1 MIAAVVQARMG
12 SSRLPGKTLADIGG
26 RPMLGRLV
34 DRARLIPGV
43 EQVVIATTVEPA
55 DKAILGFAEAEGLPA
70 SAGSEQDVLDRIYR
84 AASRFGVSVIVRVT
98 PDCPMV
104 DPEVSGRVLAEF
116 HRLDGRV
123 DYVSNVHP
131 PTFPDGLDTE
141 VFSSEA
147 LEVAWRE
154 ARLAS
159 DREHVTPFIWRQPER
174 FRLANVANAGDLS
187 ALRWT
192 VDTAADLDFARAVYA
207 ALGGSGGVF
216 RMDQVLRLLETRPEL
231 RLLNAGQRRN
241 EGLGRSLEADRR
253 DSMAVK
259 GTAAP

>member
-12 SSRLPGKTLADIGG
+12 SRRLPGKTLADIGG

-43 EQVVIATTVEPA
+43 EQVVIATTEQPA
-55 DKAILGFAEAEGLPA
+55 DKAILSFAEAEGLPA
-70 SAGSEQDVLDRIYR
+70 STGCEHDVLDRIYR

-98 PDCPMV
+98 PDCPML

-116 HRLDGRV
+116 RRLDGRV

-141 VFSSEA
+141 VFSREA
-147 LEVAWRE
+147 LEIAWRQ
-154 ARLAS
+154 ARLPS
-159 DREHVTPFIWRQPER
+159 DREHVTPFIWRQPGR
-174 FRLANVANAGDLS
+174 FRLAKVANAIDLS
-187 ALRWT
+187 DLRWT
-192 VDTAADLDFARAVYA
+192 VDTAVDLDFARAVYA
-207 ALGGSGGVF
+207 ALDGQSGVF
-216 RMDQVLRLLETRPEL
+216 GMDQVLQLLESRPEL

-241 EGLGRSLEADRR
+241 EGLERSLAANRR
-253 DSMAVK
+253 D
-259 GTAAP
+259 TI